1 MHQQRNNSSNTVKKP
16 TVIQYHKK
24 KMTKLEAKEDC
35 DLNERELKIAN
46 MKKLN
51 WHEKAQKAV

>member
-1 MHQQRNNSSNTVKKP
+1 
-16 TVIQYHKK
+16 
-24 KMTKLEAKEDC
+24 MTKLEVKEDC
-35 DLNERELKIAN
+35 DLNERELKIAI